1 MQWKHA
7 IGATAAGILAVLAS
21 ACGTGELATQSVQ
34 PPDPAPHAQPTAV
47 LVTFD
52 SAYVR
57 VGSPVQ
63 ATAVPLNA
71 AGDVITGGS
80 TPVWS
85 IEGNPGVATVSSSGA
100 ITTLAPGVAVLVA
113 RIDGVRGEDALV
125 VRPLPALARILVSID
140 STTLLTGAT
149 SAARAVLLDSLDDA
163 VAARPVSWEVSD
175 GVHVASVSADGRVTA
190 LAPGVATIR
199 AAADGI
205 VGAATVEVVAAPV
218 ARAAVVS
225 RVVVTIDASTIP
237 LGASTVARFQALDS
251 TGALL
256 PGKSVTWSV
265 APATSVV
272 SVAPTGEVYG
282 IGAGNATITGTV
294 DRVSGSAHVAVTDT
308 TSPPPNP
315 PIDTSSAPS
324 LVQLPNA
331 LRDSVVTSY
340 PALQGHTIVVR
351 AGDDLQRALDS
362 AQRGD
367 EIVLQSGA
375 VFTGSFTL
383 PAKQGSAADGWIVVR
398 SDRQAALP
406 SFGMRVGPAD
416 AANMPRLATAGASA
430 VLQTASGATGW
441 WITGLELTIA
451 PTFTGI
457 NYGLVLL
464 GDGSGRQN
472 SLGLVPSDLVLD
484 RVYVHAHATVGTS
497 RCVALNSARTAIVNS
512 YLDECHLKG
521 YDSQAIAGWNGPG
534 PFRIE
539 NNALF
544 GAGENVMFGGS
555 DPAIPGL
562 IPSDI
567 IVRRN
572 HVYTPVAWRTMWT
585 KKNLLETKNVQRLLV
600 EENVFDGSWADAQ
613 VGYAFVLKSANQGGR
628 CTWCASRDITF
639 RYNLI
644 RNVGAGFN
652 LTGREG
658 SNPYPVGELMTR
670 ILIEQNVMED
680 IAVPP
685 FTGDGR
691 IIQLLQNLSQLTIRN
706 NSFTTSSSALG
717 QFLNIGS
724 TPATTGFSFS
734 RNIVSRGRYGMFA
747 SVSGEGAKSLDNLRT
762 PIEFRSV
769 VVITSQHPSTYPA
782 GTTFVGS
789 LDEARLIPSH
799 GADEVRVRAI
809 AQQVVIP

>member
-1 MQWKHA
+1 MRLKRT
-7 IGATAAGILAVLAS
+7 ISVTSVVGLAMLTG
-21 ACGTGELATQSVQ
+21 ACGTAEVASKPIQPLAPAPIVQ
-34 PPDPAPHAQPTAV
+34 PSAV

-52 SAYVR
+52 SSYVR
-57 VGSPVQ
+57 VGSTAQ
-63 ATAVPLNA
+63 ATAIPLDA
-71 AGDVITGGS
+71 AGDATTGRG
-80 TPVWS
+80 TAVWS
-85 IEGNPGVATVSSSGA
+85 VEGNPGVATVSDSGK
-100 ITTLAPGVAVLVA
+100 ITTLAPGVAVIVA
-113 RIDGVRGEDALV
+113 RIDGIRGEDAIV
-125 VRPLPALARILVSID
+125 VRPAPALAHILVSLD
-140 STTLLTGAT
+140 STTLLAGSST
-149 SAARAVLLDSLDDA
+149 AARAVLLDALDDA
-163 VAARPVSWEVSD
+163 VSARPVTWEISD
-175 GVHVASVSADGRVTA
+175 GTSVATIAADGRVTA
-190 LAPGVATIR
+190 LAPGMATVR
-199 AAADGI
+199 AAADGV
-205 VGAATVEVVAAPV
+205 VGIATLDVVAAPV
-218 ARAAVVS
+218 ARAAVVAK
-225 RVVVTIDASTIP
+225 VVVTLDEANIP
-237 LGASTVARFQALDS
+237 LGGSTNARFQALDS

-256 PGKSVTWSV
+256 PGKTVTWTANPIAAV
-265 APATSVV
+265 ATV
-272 SVAPTGEVYG
+272 SAVGLVTAVGVG
-282 IGAGNATITGTV
+282 SATIVGTV
-294 DRVSGSAHVAVTDT
+294 DQVGGSARLSVTDT
-308 TSPPPNP
+308 TTRPPT
-315 PIDTSSAPS
+315 DSAYVPA

-331 LRDSVVTSY
+331 LRDSVVATY
-340 PALQGHTIVVR
+340 PVVTGHSITVR
-351 AGDDLQRALDS
+351 AGDDLQRALD
-362 AQRGD
+362 AAHRGD
-367 EIVLQSGA
+367 ELVLQAGA
-375 VFTGSFTL
+375 VFTGTFTL
-383 PAKQGSAADGWIVVR
+383 PAKPGSAEDGWILVR
-398 SDRQAALP
+398 SERQSSLP
-406 SFGMRVGPAD
+406 PFGTRVGPAD
-416 AANMPRLATAGASA
+416 AAMMPRLATSGATA
-430 VLQTASGATGW
+430 ALQTASGASGW

-451 PTFTGI
+451 PGFSSI

-472 SLGLVPSDLVLD
+472 SLALVPSDLVLD
-484 RVYVHAHATVGTS
+484 RVYIHAHANVGTS

-539 NNALF
+539 NNALY

-572 HVYTPVAWRTMWT
+572 HVYTPVEWRMTWT

-628 CTWCASRDITF
+628 CTWCTSRDITF

-658 SNPYPVGELMTR
+658 SNPYPVGELMSR

-680 IAVPP
+680 IAIAP

-706 NSFTTSSSALG
+706 NSFTTSSSTLG

-724 TPATTGFSFS
+724 TPATTGFSFTH
-734 RNIVSRGRYGMFA
+734 NIVTRGRYGMF
-747 SVSGEGAKSLDNLRT
+747 SSISGEGAKSLNNVRT
-762 PIEFRSV
+762 PVEFKDI
-769 VVITSQHPSTYPA
+769 VVITTQRPSGYPI

-789 LDEARLIPSH
+789 LDEARLIPSL
-799 GADEVRVRAI
+799 GADEARVRAI
-809 AQQVVIP
+809 ARLVVIP

>member
-63 ATAVPLNA
+63 ATAIPLNA

-282 IGAGNATITGTV
+282 IGVGNATITGTV

-497 RCVALNSARTAIVNS
+497 RCVALNSARTAIS
-512 YLDECHLKG
+512 TACAMRERSKG
-521 YDSQAIAGWNGPG
+521 AN
-534 PFRIE
+534 R
-539 NNALF
+539 
-544 GAGENVMFGGS
+544 
-555 DPAIPGL
+555 
-562 IPSDI
+562 PS
-567 IVRRN
+567 R
-572 HVYTPVAWRTMWT
+572 
-585 KKNLLETKNVQRLLV
+585 
-600 EENVFDGSWADAQ
+600 
-613 VGYAFVLKSANQGGR
+613 
-628 CTWCASRDITF
+628 
-639 RYNLI
+639 
-644 RNVGAGFN
+644 
-652 LTGREG
+652 
-658 SNPYPVGELMTR
+658 
-670 ILIEQNVMED
+670 
-680 IAVPP
+680 
-685 FTGDGR
+685 
-691 IIQLLQNLSQLTIRN
+691 
-706 NSFTTSSSALG
+706 
-717 QFLNIGS
+717 
-724 TPATTGFSFS
+724 
-734 RNIVSRGRYGMFA
+734 
-747 SVSGEGAKSLDNLRT
+747 LRT
-762 PIEFRSV
+762 RRPMN
-769 VVITSQHPSTYPA
+769 
-782 GTTFVGS
+782 
-789 LDEARLIPSH
+789 
-799 GADEVRVRAI
+799 RA
-809 AQQVVIP
+809 